1 MNRTQ
6 SSSLLGSPV
15 LIGAVTVIVTIIAI
29 FLSYNANEGLPFVP
43 TYDLAAH
50 VPDAQGLVEGNEV
63 RIGGKRV
70 GVVKTIT
77 AEKTPRRPYAKLGL
91 QLDKTAEPVYSGAR
105 VTVRPRSPL
114 GLKYLEVIPL
124 KVGKPLAPG
133 ESLPL
138 GTARQSVD
146 LDQVL
151 AALDPPA
158 RRSL

>member
-43 TYDLAAH
+43 TYDIAAE

-70 GVVKTIT
+70 GVVKSIDARKTRT
-77 AEKTPRRPYAKLGL
+77 AAVANLALR
-91 QLDKTAEPVYSGAR
+91 LDKTAEPVYSGAR
-105 VTVRPRSPL
+105 VTIRPRSPL
-114 GLKYLEVIPL
+114 GLKYVELIPL
-124 KVGKPLAPG
+124 KTGKPLKPG
-133 ESLPL
+133 ASLPL
-138 GTARQSVD
+138 AAAR
-146 LDQVL
+146 
-151 AALDPPA
+151 
-158 RRSL
+158 